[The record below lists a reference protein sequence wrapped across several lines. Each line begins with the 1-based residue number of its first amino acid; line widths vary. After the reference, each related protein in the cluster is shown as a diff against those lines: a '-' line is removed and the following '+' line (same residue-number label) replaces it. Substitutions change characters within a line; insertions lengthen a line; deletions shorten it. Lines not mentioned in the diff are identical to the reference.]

1 MKIEKNWNKTNVTNF
16 KVDLL
21 EQLVL
26 QCYKYQKFTTKAALS
41 KINRGSYAENTVKQY
56 LDCSK
61 IYLNYGTRKKA
72 MSNRLYDLLDKYKAA
87 HVGILEPKEHERY
100 KPCPN
105 RRNIPPTPQQQT
117 PQPQQTPQTPTN
129 YAIKINNT
137 IKVFSNKEFCLGY
150 IECFTELNKDQ
161 KAELVTIN
169 YELVKENNE
178 ENNNDGNA

>member
-1 MKIEKNWNKTNVTNF
+1 MMQNEKNWNKTNVRTL
-16 KVDLL
+16 KTDVL

-72 MSNRLYDLLDKYKAA
+72 MSNRLYDLIDKYKAA
-87 HVGILEPKEHERY
+87 HVGILEPKNDERY
-100 KPCPN
+100 KPQPN
-105 RRNIPPTPQQQT
+105 KRNIPPTLQQT
-117 PQPQQTPQTPTN
+117 PQPQQTPTN

-137 IKVFSNKEFCLGY
+137 IKVFSNKEFCLG
-150 IECFTELNKDQ
+150 
-161 KAELVTIN
+161 
-169 YELVKENNE
+169 
-178 ENNNDGNA
+178 